1 MAGTLSIVSYD
12 SNYNFYVDDDGIA
25 YYKIDNN
32 DLQYCEDVSVNYDPN
47 NPVYISTGNID
58 YNLAQ
63 EIDDTDLP
71 ELTTLTVGSEIY
83 NQIKEGTYYFSN
95 ESQSGG
101 GYSCEC

>member
-1 MAGTLSIVSYD
+1 MASDLSRVYYD
-12 SNYNFYVDDDGIA
+12 SNYNFYVSTGAIWF
-25 YYKIDNN
+25 KIDNN
-32 DLQYCEDVSVNYDPN
+32 DLQYCEDLNINDNPN
-47 NPVYISTGNID
+47 NPVYIKIGNID

-63 EIDDTDLP
+63 EIDDLP

-101 GYSCEC
+101 VYL